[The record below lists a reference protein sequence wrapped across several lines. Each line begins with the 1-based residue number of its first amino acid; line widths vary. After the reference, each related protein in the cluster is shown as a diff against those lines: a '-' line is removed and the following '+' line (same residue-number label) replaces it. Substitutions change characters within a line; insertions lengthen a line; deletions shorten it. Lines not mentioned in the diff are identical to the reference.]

1 MTFLEV
7 NHEFPIS
14 KYFDKIDLFFI
25 FYFEFRLSNWITEV
39 TRALWVSMKNK
50 QELF

>member
-14 KYFDKIDLFFI
+14 KYFDKIDLFFDLLFWI
-25 FYFEFRLSNWITEV
+25 PPFELNHWSNPSAMSFDE
-39 TRALWVSMKNK
+39 K
-50 QELF
+50 

>member
-14 KYFDKIDLFFI
+14 KLSTKLIYFSI
-25 FYFEFRLSNWITEV
+25 FYFEFRLLN
-39 TRALWVSMKNK
+39 
-50 QELF
+50 

>member
-1 MTFLEV
+1 MIFLEV

-14 KYFDKIDLFFI
+14 ISTKLIYFSV

-39 TRALWVSMKNK
+39 TRALLVSMKNK